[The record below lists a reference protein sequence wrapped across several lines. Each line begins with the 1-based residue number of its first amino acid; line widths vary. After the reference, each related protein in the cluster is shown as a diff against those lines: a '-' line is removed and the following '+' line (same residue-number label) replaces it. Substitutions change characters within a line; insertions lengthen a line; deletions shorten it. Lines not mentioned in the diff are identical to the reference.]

1 MQSVMD
7 RERWW
12 RNAFE
17 KSPASISIF
26 DTEGLLVDANI
37 ACVKLLGVKDRESL
51 LGLNLFKSL
60 GLPNGVLDNIKK
72 GEVSKLRYRWDFVT
86 VKEVGILDTSRT
98 DVVYMEAVVSSM
110 KKPDGELIGYIVYAT
125 DDTER
130 QISENAM
137 KANEEMFRAIFE
149 ESPICIELFDSDGL
163 LVGAN
168 KKCFEIFGLE
178 GRGDII
184 GFDMFK
190 DPNTPEFAKD
200 EVRKGNSVAYES
212 RYDFSKIKI
221 HDLYETSKT
230 GIMHLNCVLSPLKYG
245 REEGLQ
251 GYIMHVQD
259 NTDRYLAEN
268 ALVESRE
275 SYKELY
281 NNALIGLFRVR
292 ISDGMILECN
302 DQFARSFGFGDR
314 QILID
319 DSSFFKDFLQ
329 SSDTWNRLKS
339 TMKEHERLVTELA
352 ITTKD
357 SQRLWM
363 RFSLRMWPEK
373 GHIEGVMADIT
384 QEKHALEM
392 LSKQKEE
399 LSDFAHSMNHDL
411 KNIFHNMQ
419 GFIELVEDE
428 NDLSHLIR
436 LQSLIKETGEL
447 LDHSVTLADAGLT
460 VEENLVDVDLDHLVR
475 IIAESAIPELIHYV
489 QDPLPVV
496 RADEMKITQVFRNLL
511 DNAVRHGQPSKVEVK
526 YEERNGTFCIMIR
539 NDGKEIPESI
549 RSKLFLKGFTTSK
562 SGHGYGLTIVKRIV
576 EAHDWKIQF
585 SATGMTTF
593 ELIIPKQTTT

>member
-1 MQSVMD
+1 
-7 RERWW
+7 
-12 RNAFE
+12 
-17 KSPASISIF
+17 
-26 DTEGLLVDANI
+26 
-37 ACVKLLGVKDRESL
+37 
-51 LGLNLFKSL
+51 
-60 GLPNGVLDNIKK
+60 
-72 GEVSKLRYRWDFVT
+72 
-86 VKEVGILDTSRT
+86 
-98 DVVYMEAVVSSM
+98 
-110 KKPDGELIGYIVYAT
+110 
-125 DDTER
+125 
-130 QISENAM
+130 
-137 KANEEMFRAIFE
+137 
-149 ESPICIELFDSDGL
+149 
-163 LVGAN
+163 
-168 KKCFEIFGLE
+168 
-178 GRGDII
+178 
-184 GFDMFK
+184 
-190 DPNTPEFAKD
+190 
-200 EVRKGNSVAYES
+200 
-212 RYDFSKIKI
+212 
-221 HDLYETSKT
+221 
-230 GIMHLNCVLSPLKYG
+230 
-245 REEGLQ
+245 
-251 GYIMHVQD
+251 
-259 NTDRYLAEN
+259 
-268 ALVESRE
+268 
-275 SYKELY
+275 
-281 NNALIGLFRVR
+281 
-292 ISDGMILECN
+292 
-302 DQFARSFGFGDR
+302 
-314 QILID
+314 
-319 DSSFFKDFLQ
+319 
-329 SSDTWNRLKS
+329 
-339 TMKEHERLVTELA
+339 
-352 ITTKD
+352 
-357 SQRLWM
+357 
-363 RFSLRMWPEK
+363 
-373 GHIEGVMADIT
+373 MADIT